1 MAESLIET
9 GEMKGGMIIRRAI
22 PDDAKAIYDIG
33 INSQAF
39 RVSDEVPFYEF
50 DEIVAWLAA
59 PSDNLFLV
67 AEQHGAIAGFLFCK
81 VMSIHWALLDNFYVT
96 PPVRGSGAGTALLD
110 SLRQI
115 LKKREIKYLSALF
128 REQEGDTLSFFQQRG
143 FQRQLTY
150 LWMDVFL
157 ET

>member
-1 MAESLIET
+1 
-9 GEMKGGMIIRRAI
+9 MIVRRAI

-50 DEIVAWLAA
+50 DEVVAWLHS
-59 PSDNLFLV
+59 PMDNLFIV
-67 AEQHGAIAGFLFCK
+67 AEQGESLTGFLFCK
-81 VMSIHWALLDNFYVT
+81 VMSIHWALLDNFFVV
-96 PPVRGSGAGTALLD
+96 PSARGMGTGTALLG
-110 SLRQI
+110 SLKQI
-115 LKKREIKYLSALF
+115 LMEREIKYLSALF

-143 FQRQLTY
+143 FRRQQKY
-150 LWMDVFL
+150 SWMDVFL